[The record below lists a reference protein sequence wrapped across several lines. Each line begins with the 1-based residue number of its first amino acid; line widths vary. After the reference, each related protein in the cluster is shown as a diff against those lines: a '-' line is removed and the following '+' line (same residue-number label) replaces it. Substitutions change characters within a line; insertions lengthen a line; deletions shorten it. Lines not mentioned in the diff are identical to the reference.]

1 MEKIKKTLISIGIFL
16 ASQIVVSTIFV
27 IAGVMQGMDIKT
39 AVNST
44 LGMALLISDLLTI
57 ILLLLLKYCRFKEL
71 FKKVPAYV
79 LLISIVFALSGMY
92 AVELLSSAFEIP
104 NKLEE
109 QFQALAGT
117 ISGFLGVCIIG
128 PVMEEM
134 IMRRVILKEIA
145 KATKSMWWGIIIS
158 SALFAIIHLNPIQV
172 VFAMPAGIFLGWVYC
187 KTKSLLV
194 PICIH
199 IINNTVSFILM
210 SIGYES
216 QLKLESTLGIVVLI
230 ALVLVSAVSCIW
242 ILRYYAKLKTE
253 KELQRKAT
261 AEPVQAISQDTP
273 VQGNDYSI

>member
-71 FKKVPAYV
+71 FKKVPADV

-92 AVELLSSAFEIP
+92 AVEFLSSAFEIP

-128 PVMEEM
+128 PIMEEM

-158 SALFAIIHLNPIQV
+158 
-172 VFAMPAGIFLGWVYC
+172 
-187 KTKSLLV
+187 
-194 PICIH
+194 
-199 IINNTVSFILM
+199 
-210 SIGYES
+210 
-216 QLKLESTLGIVVLI
+216 
-230 ALVLVSAVSCIW
+230 
-242 ILRYYAKLKTE
+242 
-253 KELQRKAT
+253 
-261 AEPVQAISQDTP
+261 
-273 VQGNDYSI
+273 

>member
-71 FKKVPAYV
+71 FKKVPADV

-92 AVELLSSAFEIP
+92 AVEFLSSAFEIP

-172 VFAMPAGIFLGWVYC
+172 VFAMPAGIFLGWIYC
-187 KTKSLLV
+187 KTGSLLV

-199 IINNTVSFILM
+199 IINNTISFILM
-210 SIGYES
+210 SVGYES
-216 QLKLESTLGIVVLI
+216 RISLDSTFGVILVIILI
-230 ALVLVSAVSCIW
+230 LISTVSCIW
-242 ILRYYAKLKTE
+242 IVRYYNKLKQE
-253 KELQRKAT
+253 QELRQAAE
-261 AEPVQAISQDTP
+261 AEPAKEP
-273 VQGNDYSI
+273 VKGAFEGNSYDK